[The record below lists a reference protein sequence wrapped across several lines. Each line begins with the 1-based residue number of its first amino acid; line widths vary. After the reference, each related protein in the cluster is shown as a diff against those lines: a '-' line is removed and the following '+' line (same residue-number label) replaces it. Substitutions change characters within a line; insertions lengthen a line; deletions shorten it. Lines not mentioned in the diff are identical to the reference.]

1 MATTNL
7 NIRTDKAIKDQAE
20 EIFNELGLNMTTAVK
35 DLKLAKK
42 QNKNLDKLFEVIDIL
57 ANGGTLEAKY
67 RDHDL
72 TGNYKGTREC
82 HIEPD
87 WLLIYEI
94 QNNVLVLMLYRLG
107 THSELFKK

>member
-1 MATTNL
+1 MKYDVQFTNQF
-7 NIRTDKAIKDQAE
+7 KKD
-20 EIFNELGLNMTTAVK
+20 V
-35 DLKLAKK
+35 KLA
-42 QNKNLDKLFEVIDIL
+42 KNLDKLFEVIDIL
-57 ANGGTLEAKY
+57 ANGSTLDVKY

-72 TGNYKGTREC
+72 TGNYKDTREC

-94 QNNVLVLMLYRLG
+94 RNNVLVLMLYRLG